1 MEYTLGVIGLGHW
14 FSWLTTGIGVEGGLD
29 LKKAV
34 GTKPFD
40 EKKELL
46 SKFGITENNY
56 YISDQNGNFPGQFF
70 EGINIVHISDPNKF
84 HKSQAIESLNNGKYV
99 IVEKTIAAN
108 EQEFNEIKNLV
119 QKNNYNDRL
128 YLHLH
133 YLHKQ
138 PTIALRTMLPDF
150 IKQNGK
156 IKSIQATFFE
166 DTNKEDP
173 KRTWLLAL
181 ENGGIFMDWIHS
193 FEVIYYTTKCNFGNI
208 IELKSFVVNAS
219 YDSKNPTG
227 IESKIV
233 LKGANYA
240 EGAFAVIRSAKG
252 VDKEHAN
259 KSIKFVFESDD
270 YLLLCFPGHEVEFNT
285 EERGRIQLISKH
297 GETLMSQSFT
307 GMNSSEIF
315 IEEIIDFCKGKHK
328 GLKMHEIEEIFK
340 PQWEYQKLAK
350 SSKLILDSDG
360 ILEFLEQGI
369 SGMACGT

>member
-70 EGINIVHISDPNKF
+70 EGINIVLISDPNKF